1 MKTENKTENRGGKRK
16 FAGPPH
22 KYAEE
27 TVNLTVRVPA
37 SKKLEVRQ
45 MIKDYLKPL
54 ENPTK
59 LNKL

>member
-1 MKTENKTENRGGKRK
+1 MEKKIERRGGVRK

-27 TVNLTVRVPA
+27 TVNLTIRVPA
-37 SKKLEVRQ
+37 SKKLEIRQ
-45 MIKDYLKPL
+45 MIKDFLKPL

-59 LNKL
+59 LNKI